1 MRIFSKFIISVA
13 ILFFFSGIYALK
25 VEKVE
30 VEGNIRTEISVI
42 TQPFS
47 AKDEFSEEEID
58 RILKE
63 VIDLNI
69 FQDISVKYDEMA
81 KVLKFKVVE
90 FPVISE
96 VKFSGNKKIDLDD
109 IKEVVTVKKN
119 ELLDTAKI
127 SRNVTA
133 IMDLYRDKG
142 FLMAIVNADK
152 KTDEKKRETTVE
164 FKITEGKKSRI
175 KKITIV
181 GNKNL
186 TDSFIKSN
194 LNTQEDGLFSYFQ
207 DGGYKKQLLEEDVAR
222 VMYFYNDEGYVNVK
236 VNKPVLTISP
246 DKKDIYITFVVNE
259 GLRYKIGKLS
269 ISGDPQDNGKIPDF
283 KFTQKKGEWYKHTS
297 LIRDVERIKA
307 IYGDEGYPFVNI
319 YPDRNLDDVNR
330 MVDLD
335 FVINKGRKCSIERID
350 LSGNDRSRDKVIRRE
365 MVVYEGE
372 LYSYTGQ
379 KRSEER
385 IKRTGFYDEVKIE
398 IKEGSAP
405 DKVKLLVTVKE
416 RKSGTFNVGAGFST
430 FESFVFNAKIDQNNF
445 LGYGQN
451 MSLSGQISKIKRELS
466 LSFYEPYFFD
476 YDLSFSATFFY
487 RYLNYDS
494 DMYEYYAD
502 YSQNSYGFSL
512 TFGIPFWTYFR
523 TYFGYRLRM
532 VDINGTTEH
541 QMARLYRDLFTSS
554 VELSLSVDT
563 RNDRQFA
570 SKGIYTTGSV
580 EVAPRFLGSDEDIL
594 KLDFNF
600 RFYQEL
606 FWGIVFKS
614 NLEMG
619 YNIHLQ
625 NKSLPFS
632 ERFRLG
638 GMYSIRG
645 YPFYSIGPVHDGS
658 DTDYNVPSDGT
669 DPVSG
674 TSPYVIGGDKKF
686 VLNNELEIP
695 IVKAMRLNFVAFLDV
710 GNAWAKNE
718 NMFYINTTKFDK
730 YDLPLGMF
738 WSAGFGVRWV
748 TPIAPLSFE
757 WGFPLTPRPGD
768 PKFQFE
774 FNIKNSF

>member
-1 MRIFSKFIISVA
+1 MNKIKTLLLLVF
-13 ILFFFSGIYALK
+13 LFFNISAIT
-25 VEKVE
+25 VDKVE
-30 VEGNIRTEISVI
+30 VEGNIRTEVSVI
-42 TQPFS
+42 TQPFT
-47 AKDEFSEEEID
+47 AKKEFSEEEID
-58 RILKE
+58 KILKE
-63 VIDLNI
+63 VVELGI
-69 FQDISVKYDEMA
+69 FQDITMSYDSTIKTL
-81 KVLKFKVVE
+81 KVKVVE
-90 FPVISE
+90 FPIISE

-109 IKEVVTVKKN
+109 IKEVVNVKKN

-127 SRNVTA
+127 NRNITN

-142 FLMAIVNADK
+142 FLMAVISSK
-152 KTDEKKRETTVE
+152 ITTDEKRREVAVE

-186 TDSFIKSN
+186 AESFIKSN

-207 DGGYKKQLLEEDVAR
+207 DGGYKKQMLEEDVAR
-222 VMYFYNDEGYVNVK
+222 MMYFYNDEGYVNVK
-236 VNKPVLTISP
+236 VNKPSLTISP
-246 DKKDIYITFVVNE
+246 DKKDIYVTFVVNE
-259 GLRYKIGKLS
+259 GLRYKIGNLT
-269 ISGDPQDNGKIPDF
+269 ISGDTLDNGKLPDF
-283 KFTQKKGEWYKHTS
+283 KFTQKKGEWYKHTY
-297 LIRDVERIKA
+297 LIRDVERMKA
-307 IYGDEGYPFVNI
+307 LYGDEGYPFVNP
-319 YPDRNLDDVNR
+319 YPDRKLDDKNQI
-330 MVDLD
+330 VDLD
-335 FVINKGRKCSIERID
+335 FVIQKGQKCKIERID
-350 LSGNDRSRDKVIRRE
+350 ISGNDRSRDKVIRRE
-365 MVVYEGE
+365 IVVYEGE
-372 LYSYTGQ
+372 LYNYTNE
-379 KRSEER
+379 KRSVER
-385 IKRTGFYDEVKIE
+385 IKRTGFYDDVKIE

-405 DKVKLLVTVKE
+405 DLVKLLVTVKE

-430 FESFVFNAKIDQNNF
+430 FESFVFNAKVDQNNF

-494 DMYEYYAD
+494 SMYEYYAD

-512 TFGIPFWTYFR
+512 TFGVPFWDYFR
-523 TYFGYRLRM
+523 AFFGYRLSM
-532 VDINGTTEH
+532 VDINGATED

-554 VELSLSVDT
+554 IEFMLSVDT
-563 RNDRQFA
+563 RNDRMFA
-570 SKGIYTTGSV
+570 SKGIYTTGSI

-606 FWGIVFKS
+606 FWGIVFKT
-614 NLEMG
+614 NLDMG

-638 GMYSIRG
+638 GMFSVRG
-645 YPFYSIGPVHDGS
+645 YPFYSIGPTHDGNG
-658 DTDYNVPSDGT
+658 TDYNVPTNGK

-674 TSPYVIGGDKKF
+674 TFPYVIGGDKKF
-686 VLNNELEIP
+686 VMNNEIEIP
-695 IVKAMRLNFVAFLDV
+695 IVKAMRLNFVGFLDV

-718 NMFYINTTKFDK
+718 NMFYINSKDYDK
-730 YDLPLGMF
+730 YNLPLGLF
-738 WSAGFGVRWV
+738 WSAGFGIRWV